1 MRTRRLA
8 AVALMAGGLA
18 FSTVA
23 TSATAASAASPSA
36 QATASWHLA
45 GYYDYND
52 QCVRAGFKAIT
63 SGGIV
68 QDFKCERVG
77 SRVALHLFY

>member
-1 MRTRRLA
+1 MA
-8 AVALMAGGLA
+8 AGLA
-18 FSTVA
+18 FGTM
-23 TSATAASAASPSA
+23 TASASA
-36 QATASWHLA
+36 VTAPAAPSWHLA

-52 QCVRAGFKAIT
+52 QCFRIGFKAIT
-63 SGGIV
+63 NGGIV